1 MQLSQAFHG
10 ACEAESALKAPSRGQ
25 GSSAPLL
32 YKPLFLFFLV
42 TGGVWGH
49 CELSTKL
56 DGLALLSAPLLLG
69 PLLQLIKHPN
79 GVHRSCHHRKSRG
92 VRCSQHL
99 QSSGLPLNSMEC

>member
-69 PLLQLIKHPN
+69 PQILQELHQQGDRVCFTMGRDGPHD
-79 GVHRSCHHRKSRG
+79 V
-92 VRCSQHL
+92 
-99 QSSGLPLNSMEC
+99 SG